1 MSEDKDEM
9 TEEEAIARVVLMEEE
24 YHQESKS
31 SFLEK
36 VRRGCYACLA
46 MGMLILVT
54 LFPLILMKKDR
65 DYPVLL
71 IIFAAILI
79 AGGVVG
85 LIWERVQVSNAKK
98 DPFEF

>member
-1 MSEDKDEM
+1 MSDDEDKI
-9 TEEEAIARVVLMEEE
+9 TEEEAIAKVVLMEEE
-24 YHQESKS
+24 YHQESQS

-36 VRRGCYACLA
+36 VRRGCYISMA

-54 LFPLILMKKDR
+54 LFPLILMKKDQ
-65 DYPVLL
+65 DYPIVL
-71 IIFAAILI
+71 IVFAALLF

-85 LIWERVQVSNAKK
+85 LVWVRVQVSNAKK